1 MNALRSAFLL
11 QDRHAS
17 RSAVCHLHLNHL
29 QHRFQKHRII
39 RQRLRDLRRNSR
51 LKLLLPAVNDILLL
65 RDIEVFQLGGEQLPV
80 VLRHRRAG
88 ELVQHLNRR
97 LRELQPGEPVTVT
110 YFRPDDRKAG
120 GAYLTVTTEFLGFDP
135 IARCIRLTVATI
147 PVSDLYGVE

>member
-1 MNALRSAFLL
+1 MSKY
-11 QDRHAS
+11 DD
-17 RSAVCHLHLNHL
+17 
-29 QHRFQKHRII
+29 II
-39 RQRLRDLRRNSR
+39 RLSRPVSEKHPRMSMTDRAAQFSPFAALTGYDAAVQETARRTDAR
-51 LKLLLPAVNDILLL
+51 
-65 RDIEVFQLGGEQLPV
+65 IELDED
-80 VLRHRRAG
+80 AK
-88 ELVQHLNRR
+88 EEIDRR

>member
-1 MNALRSAFLL
+1 MSKY
-11 QDRHAS
+11 DY
-17 RSAVCHLHLNHL
+17 
-29 QHRFQKHRII
+29 II
-39 RQRLRDLRRNSR
+39 RLSRPVSEKHPRMSMTDRAAQFSPFAALTGYDAAVQETARRTDAR
-51 LKLLLPAVNDILLL
+51 
-65 RDIEVFQLGGEQLPV
+65 IELDED
-80 VLRHRRAG
+80 AK
-88 ELVQHLNRR
+88 EEIDRR